1 VADAVPWAVV
11 FDGIEFRNFGIVTPR
26 MGRRSSG
33 SIAAQ
38 GITQEPMP
46 DALSCGGLHPY
57 NRGERTRMPNTP
69 AARFDVKTI
78 LVPTDFSDGS
88 QAALDRATALAK
100 AFNARIIVL
109 HVIETFTYT
118 MTESLQ
124 VVNVYALVKTAV
136 EPVLDQMLQDL
147 RDERV
152 TASRVLVQGT
162 ADQEIVAQAK
172 ESGADLIVMGTHGR
186 RGVSHAFMGSVAE
199 RVVRTAPCPV
209 LTVRTPAK

>member
-1 VADAVPWAVV
+1 MPK
-11 FDGIEFRNFGIVTPR
+11 TPV
-26 MGRRSSG
+26 
-33 SIAAQ
+33 
-38 GITQEPMP
+38 
-46 DALSCGGLHPY
+46 
-57 NRGERTRMPNTP
+57 
-69 AARFDVKTI
+69 ARFDVNTI

-88 QAALDRATALAK
+88 QAALDHATALAK
-100 AFNARIIVL
+100 AFNAKIIVL

-136 EPVLDQMLQDL
+136 EPVMDQMLQDL
-147 RDERV
+147 RNERV